1 MTGFKNVKVLVGEG
15 NQVNIEIE
23 KPVITN
29 NQSKLFILFFFFIK
43 NKRFFLIFDELIIN
57 IFENILSKELR
68 QEFIQNFL

>member
-43 NKRFFLIFDELIIN
+43 NKRFFLIFDELILN
-57 IFENILSKELR
+57 IFEYSR
-68 QEFIQNFL
+68 

>member
-29 NQSKLFILFFFFIK
+29 NQSKLFILFFFSLLK
-43 NKRFFLIFDELIIN
+43 TKDFF
-57 IFENILSKELR
+57 
-68 QEFIQNFL
+68 

>member
-23 KPVITN
+23 KPIIFN
-29 NQSKLFILFFFFIK
+29 NQSKFFILFFFFIK

-57 IFENILSKELR
+57 IFDYSR
-68 QEFIQNFL
+68 

>member
-57 IFENILSKELR
+57 IFDYSR
-68 QEFIQNFL
+68 